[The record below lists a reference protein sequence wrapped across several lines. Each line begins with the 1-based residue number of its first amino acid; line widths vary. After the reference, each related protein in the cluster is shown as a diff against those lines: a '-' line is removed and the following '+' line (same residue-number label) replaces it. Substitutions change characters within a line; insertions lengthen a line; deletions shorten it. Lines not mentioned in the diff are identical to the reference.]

1 MFTWNAGAF
10 ALKNFH
16 PRSEKAMEISLQR
29 AKCGGT
35 FAPETSY
42 GGFSQTPAL
51 KLTRNSPDEASPGGL
66 ARPLESIGQVL
77 PEE

>member
-16 PRSEKAMEISLQR
+16 PRSEKAMEISLQG

-51 KLTRNSPDEASPGGL
+51 STSCLSNGPTCYAGL
-66 ARPLESIGQVL
+66 NAKFITVQQTTHKW
-77 PEE
+77 